1 MCDIDQ
7 CYSFLFGV
15 KGDVKNNL
23 FYLDDQRVLYP
34 SGHNIIIYNIDDK
47 KQTYISG
54 KINILLIISIGVEGS
69 EGITALTVSQ
79 GKKYL
84 AICEK
89 AERAICTVYDLTG

>member
-1 MCDIDQ
+1 M
-7 CYSFLFGV
+7 FGV

-54 KINILLIISIGVEGS
+54 KIKILLIISIGVEGS